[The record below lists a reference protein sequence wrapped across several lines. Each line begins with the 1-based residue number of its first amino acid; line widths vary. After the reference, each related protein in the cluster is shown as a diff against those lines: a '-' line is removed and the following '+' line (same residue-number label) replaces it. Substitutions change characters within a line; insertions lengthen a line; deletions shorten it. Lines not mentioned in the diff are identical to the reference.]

1 MKTSVNKNSSKAKT
15 RKLILVSAIAI
26 SASFGFI
33 IPSFSPKPAQ
43 AFGAI
48 VFDPT
53 AVARLVDQLNRQL
66 QQLQI
71 AQQQLNDMVVN
82 TATLPAQQWGQTMQ
96 NINRV
101 NQLMNNVQSLSY
113 QGNNIEQQIRQRY
126 QGYSA
131 YSGSGNSSITGKY
144 NQWSNET
151 NSSISATLAALGIQ
165 NNQFADE
172 DALMRQLEA
181 MGNSAQGRMQ
191 AAQVGNQMAAQ
202 SIRQT
207 QKLRQLMMLQTQM
220 QANWIAQQQDQADVK
235 AAASARLHKSRTFK
249 TTGGKRY

>member
-1 MKTSVNKNSSKAKT
+1 MKKTNKEVSVKQNSNRHIFASALG
-15 RKLILVSAIAI
+15 LIVALSA
-26 SASFGFI
+26 G
-33 IPSFSPKPAQ
+33 IPSLTPSNAN
-43 AFGAI
+43 ATGSI
-48 VFDPT
+48 VYDPT
-53 AVARLVDQLNRQL
+53 AVARLIDQLNRQL

-82 TATLPAQQWGQTMQ
+82 SATLPAQQWGQTMQ

-131 YSGSGNSSITGKY
+131 YSGNGSTSITGKY

-151 NSSISATLAALGIQ
+151 NSSISATMAALGMQ
-165 NNQFADE
+165 NNQFSDE

-235 AAASARLHKSRTFK
+235 AAASASLHQSRTFK

>member
-1 MKTSVNKNSSKAKT
+1 MKKPNKEVFAKQNSNRHIFASALG
-15 RKLILVSAIAI
+15 LIFALGA
-26 SASFGFI
+26 G
-33 IPSFSPKPAQ
+33 IPSLTPTKAHATGS
-43 AFGAI
+43 I
-48 VFDPT
+48 VYDPT
-53 AVARLVDQLNRQL
+53 AVAKLIDQLNRQL

-82 TATLPAQQWGQTMQ
+82 TATLPAQQWGQAMQ

-131 YSGSGNSSITGKY
+131 YSGSGNNSIMGKY

-151 NSSISATLAALGIQ
+151 NSSISATLAALGMQ
-165 NNQFADE
+165 NNQFVDE

-235 AAASARLHKSRTFK
+235 AAASSRLHQPRNFK

>member
-1 MKTSVNKNSSKAKT
+1 MKTQFNLKKTLIVSSLSLAAA
-15 RKLILVSAIAI
+15 LGI
-26 SASFGFI
+26 I
-33 IPSFSPKPAQ
+33 IPNMLPNNANAIGS
-43 AFGAI
+43 I

-53 AVARLVDQLNRQL
+53 AVARLIDQLNRQL
-66 QQLQI
+66 QQLQV

-126 QGYSA
+126 QGYAA
-131 YSGSGNSSITGKY
+131 YSGTGSSSVTGKY

-151 NSSISATLAALGIQ
+151 NSSIKSTLAALGMQ
-165 NNQFADE
+165 NSQMDDE

-181 MGNSAQGRMQ
+181 MGNSAKGRMQ

-220 QANWIAQQQDQADVK
+220 QANWYASQQDQADVK
-235 AAASARLHKSRTFK
+235 AAESGRLHKSRQFK

>member
-1 MKTSVNKNSSKAKT
+1 MKNLENTNSSKAKH
-15 RKLILVSAIAI
+15 RKHILVSTIGI
-26 SASFGFI
+26 IASFGLI
-33 IPSFSPKPAQ
+33 IPSFTPNPAQ
-43 AFGAI
+43 AFGSI
-48 VFDPT
+48 VYDPT
-53 AVARLVDQLNRQL
+53 AVARLIDQLNRQL

-113 QGNNIEQQIRQRY
+113 QGNNIEQQIRQKY
-126 QGYSA
+126 QGYA
-131 YSGSGNSSITGKY
+131 TYSGNASTSITGKY
-144 NQWSNET
+144 NQWSTDT
-151 NSSISATLAALGIQ
+151 NSSIKATLSSLGVQ
-165 NNQFADE
+165 NSQMDDE

-202 SIRQT
+202 AVRQT

-220 QANWIAQQQDQADVK
+220 QANWYASQQDQADVK
-235 AAASARLHKSRTFK
+235 AAASGRLHKSREFK